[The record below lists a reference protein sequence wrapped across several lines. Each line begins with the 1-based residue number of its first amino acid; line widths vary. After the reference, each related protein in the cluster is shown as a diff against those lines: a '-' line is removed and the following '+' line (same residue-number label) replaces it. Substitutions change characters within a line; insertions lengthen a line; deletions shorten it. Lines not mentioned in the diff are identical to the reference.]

1 MSARIFLCF
10 VCAALLIGC
19 SGESEKTQPRAV
31 RTALVTLVASGTR
44 DVPYMLEAVGTVEP
58 SASVNIV
65 SRTSGEL
72 QQVLANDGEM
82 VKKGQLL
89 FVIEKEPYQIAL
101 HQAQAR
107 LESDKA
113 KLAKA
118 QDDYSRALKMKK
130 GGFSSAAETDAA
142 RVTMVSAQADVRED
156 AAALEKAELD
166 LSYCEIR
173 APMDGRASDVRV
185 DRGNVVTAQTLLVVV
200 DAFQPAEIT
209 FSVPEKHLPLI
220 RRNVREKSGLQVS
233 ADSKEGKPLVGDVI
247 FVGNVDA
254 DTGTVPL
261 KARFLNEG
269 TELWPGEFL
278 RVKIQLDTRKN
289 AVTVPSRAVM
299 LGPDGPFVYVVGD
312 DRIARVR
319 LVSTDVENDGITV
332 ISKGLASGEQVV
344 LEGHV
349 RLKDGMPVRLQE
361 DRKITAAGG
370 AQQ

>member
-1 MSARIFLCF
+1 M
-10 VCAALLIGC
+10 
-19 SGESEKTQPRAV
+19 
-31 RTALVTLVASGTR
+31 
-44 DVPYMLEAVGTVEP
+44 
-58 SASVNIV
+58 
-65 SRTSGEL
+65 
-72 QQVLANDGEM
+72 
-82 VKKGQLL
+82 
-89 FVIEKEPYQIAL
+89 
-101 HQAQAR
+101 
-107 LESDKA
+107 
-113 KLAKA
+113 
-118 QDDYSRALKMKK
+118 
-130 GGFSSAAETDAA
+130 
-142 RVTMVSAQADVRED
+142 
-156 AAALEKAELD
+156 
-166 LSYCEIR
+166 
-173 APMDGRASDVRV
+173 
-185 DRGNVVTAQTLLVVV
+185 
-200 DAFQPAEIT
+200 
-209 FSVPEKHLPLI
+209 
-220 RRNVREKSGLQVS
+220 S

>member
-1 MSARIFLCF
+1 MSARIFLCL
-10 VCAALLIGC
+10 VCVALLVGC
-19 SGESEKTQPRAV
+19 SGESEKTKARNV
-31 RTALVTLVASGTR
+31 RTALVTLVTSGTK

-72 QQVLANDGEM
+72 QQVLVQDGEM

-118 QDDYSRALKMKK
+118 QDDYARALKMKK

-142 RVTMVSAQADVRED
+142 RVTMVSAQASVRED

-166 LSYCEIR
+166 LSYCEVR
-173 APMDGRASDVRV
+173 APMDGRAGDVRV
-185 DRGNVVTAQTLLVVV
+185 DRGNVIPAQTLLVVI
-200 DAFQPAEIT
+200 DAFQPADIT

-220 RRNVREKSGLQVS
+220 RRNVREAGLSVS
-233 ADSKEGKPLVGDVI
+233 AKTKEGTPISGDVI

-261 KARFLNEG
+261 KARFINEG
-269 TELWPGEFL
+269 TRLWPGEFL
-278 RVKIQLDTRKN
+278 RLSLQLDTRKN

-312 DRIARVR
+312 DRLAKVR
-319 LVSTDVENDGITV
+319 LVTTDVENDGITV

-361 DRKITAAGG
+361 DRKITASGG
-370 AQQ
+370 ARQ

>member
-10 VCAALLIGC
+10 VCAVLLVGC

-31 RTALVTLVASGTR
+31 RTALVTLVTSGTK
-44 DVPYMLEAVGTVEP
+44 DVPYMLDAVGTVEP

-72 QQVLANDGEM
+72 QQVLIRDGEM

-173 APMDGRASDVRV
+173 APMDGRAGDVRV
-185 DRGNVVTAQTLLVVV
+185 DRGNVITAQTLLVVV
-200 DAFQPAEIT
+200 DAFQPADIT

-220 RRNVREKSGLQVS
+220 RRNVRETGLRV
-233 ADSKEGKPLVGDVI
+233 AAASKEGKPISGDVI

-261 KARFLNEG
+261 KARFINEDKV
-269 TELWPGEFL
+269 LWPGEFL
-278 RVKIQLDTRKN
+278 RVRLQLDTRKN
-289 AVTVPSRAVM
+289 AVTVPSRAVL
-299 LGPDGPFVYVVGD
+299 LGPDGPFVYVVGS
-312 DRIARVR
+312 DRLARVR
-319 LVSTDVENDGITV
+319 LVTTDVENDGITV

-361 DRKITAAGG
+361 DRKITASAG